1 MSHRI
6 EYIATMGAQLDL
18 LRRIQLERKRHIEY
32 LKRGLNGLGRWGSSL
47 DASKPWLVYWIFHSL
62 DLLEYKFDSN
72 LIAR

>member
-1 MSHRI
+1 MDAH
-6 EYIATMGAQLDL
+6 LDL

>member
-1 MSHRI
+1 
-6 EYIATMGAQLDL
+6 
-18 LRRIQLERKRHIEY
+18 LERKRHIAY

-62 DLLEYKFDSN
+62 DLLEYKFDDA